1 MMILGYECIQEFER
15 YQQAGNTGIFYA
27 VGGLI
32 LTPTAYKQN
41 EQTRWS
47 DGSCRRI
54 LLFVLHPT
62 SEIIGL
68 DLLWN
73 RCY

>member
-47 DGSCRRI
+47 DGS
-54 LLFVLHPT
+54 
-62 SEIIGL
+62 
-68 DLLWN
+68 
-73 RCY
+73 Y

>member
-1 MMILGYECIQEFER
+1 MSVSKNLKGISRLETH
-15 YQQAGNTGIFYA
+15 QQAGNTGIFYA

-47 DGSCRRI
+47 DGS
-54 LLFVLHPT
+54 
-62 SEIIGL
+62 
-68 DLLWN
+68 
-73 RCY
+73 Y